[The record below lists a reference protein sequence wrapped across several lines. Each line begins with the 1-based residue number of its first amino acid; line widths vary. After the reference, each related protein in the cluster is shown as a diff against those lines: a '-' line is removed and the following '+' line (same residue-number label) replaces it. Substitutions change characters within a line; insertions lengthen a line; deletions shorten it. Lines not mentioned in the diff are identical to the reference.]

1 VLWYITLKATFTYN
15 NSSAKCTDVTG
26 TVRSTNS
33 HWEVSSKSFQKS
45 GSTATGTATVKQ
57 LMSGKVV
64 KTTTKK
70 ISIHCSPTGK
80 IS

>member
-1 VLWYITLKATFTYN
+1 M
-15 NSSAKCTDVTG
+15 
-26 TVRSTNS
+26 
-33 HWEVSSKSFQKS
+33 KSNFILFPPGRIPNKKPGS
-45 GSTATGTATVKQ
+45 PVSTASDLKIPVFTP
-57 LMSGKVV
+57 GKVV

>member
-1 VLWYITLKATFTYN
+1 MLWYITLKATFTYN

-45 GSTATGTATVKQ
+45 GSTATGRQ
-57 LMSGKVV
+57 Q
-64 KTTTKK
+64 
-70 ISIHCSPTGK
+70 
-80 IS
+80 

>member
-1 VLWYITLKATFTYN
+1 MLWYITLKATFTYN

-33 HWEVSSKSFQKS
+33 HWEVSSKSFQK
-45 GSTATGTATVKQ
+45 VKQ
-57 LMSGKVV
+57 LMNGKVI